1 MVFTVTAQTTVN
13 IDFDT
18 MVTAADRMAGYL
30 SYRTRR
36 RGRSCSALYNLTDT
50 DPGMDSLAGMID
62 NPAGMGELS
71 DLFGVIGIS
80 TQEQKDALPVCDSVC
95 KVYSGRGAQGQL
107 CNACKQ
113 DRVFGRDERRGRG
126 CF

>member
-1 MVFTVTAQTTVN
+1 MN

-30 SYRTRR
+30 SLQDAATRQKLFR
-36 RGRSCSALYNLTDT
+36 LVQSYIDT

-80 TQEQKDALPVCDSVC
+80 TQEQKDVLQFAIRFAKCIPVEVRRDSF
-95 KVYSGRGAQGQL
+95 AML
-107 CNACKQ
+107 ANQ